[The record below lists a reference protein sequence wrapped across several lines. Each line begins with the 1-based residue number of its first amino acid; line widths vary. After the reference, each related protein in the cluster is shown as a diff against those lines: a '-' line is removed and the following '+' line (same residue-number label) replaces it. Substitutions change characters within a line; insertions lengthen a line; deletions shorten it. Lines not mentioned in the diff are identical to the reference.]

1 MHLRKVTRFNCFHCL
16 SSPRFYTEIKRHFP
30 FEVTDNQNDA
40 ILKFDEFLSAG
51 AFAFVLK
58 GYAGTGKTTLI
69 ASLVKAR
76 NAKNLKTVLL
86 APTGRAAKV
95 MGKYAGKAAFTIHRH
110 IYMPST
116 VGSKISFRLKE
127 NKATRILF
135 VVDESSMITANSTSE
150 FGTSKSVLH
159 DLLEFVSEGSQ
170 CSILFVGD
178 NAQLPPV
185 GQEESPALNLN
196 YLQAI
201 LNDKPKSIEL
211 TQVVRQAS
219 ESQIISNAT
228 LIRDYLHDKI
238 FEGLK
243 FNVGADVIRLVDGY
257 DIQDRMTECFQ
268 NEQEETKLIVRSN
281 KRANLYNRQIRSQIL
296 WLENELAS
304 GDELMVV
311 KNNYFW
317 VEKKSEMGFIANGET
332 LEILSYKNIIELYG
346 FRFADAE
353 VRFPDFPSE
362 KPIEVKILLD
372 VLDLEGPNLGYQKQ
386 SAFFN
391 EVLQD
396 YQHLSK
402 TQALQSVM
410 KNEYFNALQVKFAY
424 AVTCHKAQGGQW
436 KNVFVEQS
444 WMPTGKPDAEYY
456 RWLYTAMT
464 RATDKVY
471 LLGFSN
477 DYFHDSF

>member
-1 MHLRKVTRFNCFHCL
+1 MNP
-16 SSPRFYTEIKRHFP
+16 SRFYTEIKRHFP

-40 ILKFDEFLSAG
+40 ILRFDEFLSSG
-51 AFAFVLK
+51 AFSFVLK

-76 NAKNLKTVLL
+76 NARNQKTVLL

-95 MGKYAGKAAFTIHRH
+95 MGKYAGRSAFTIHRY

-116 VGSKISFRLKE
+116 AGGKISFRLKE
-127 NKATRILF
+127 NKSIRTLF
-135 VVDESSMITANSTSE
+135 IVDESSMITANSSLE

-159 DLLEFVSEGSQ
+159 DLLLFVGEGNQ
-170 CSILFVGD
+170 CSVLFVGD

-185 GQEESPALNLN
+185 GQEESPALRLN

-201 LNDKPKSIEL
+201 LSDKPKSIEL
-211 TQVVRQAS
+211 TQVVRQANKS
-219 ESQIISNAT
+219 EIISNAT
-228 LIRDYLHDKI
+228 LIREYLHDQI

-243 FNVGADVIRLVDGY
+243 FKVGTDVIRLVDGY
-257 DIQDRMTECFQ
+257 DIQERMTECFQ
-268 NEQEETKLIVRSN
+268 KEQEETKLIVRSN
-281 KRANLYNRQIRSQIL
+281 KRANLYNRQIRSRIL

-317 VEKKSEMGFIANGET
+317 LEQKSEMGFIANGET

-353 VRFPDFPSE
+353 VRFPDFPNE

-372 VLDLEGPNLGYQKQ
+372 VLDFEGPNLGYQKQ
-386 SAFFN
+386 NAFFN

-402 TQALQSVM
+402 TQATQAVL

-456 RWLYTAMT
+456 RWLYTALT

-471 LLGFSN
+471 LLGFTN
-477 DYFHDSF
+477 DYFHETL